1 RGRRGAREA
10 EEGLGTTLYLAN
22 IQAEW
27 ALSLCEGGDAPGALD
42 AVAPGRDVME
52 PGGGA
57 DQVLLDA
64 AEGWARA
71 LQGSGETALRLL
83 GRARAAVERIDLAST
98 TDQVDYV
105 DAAGGGDV

>member
-1 RGRRGAREA
+1 
-10 EEGLGTTLYLAN
+10 
-22 IQAEW
+22 
-27 ALSLCEGGDAPGALD
+27 
-42 AVAPGRDVME
+42 ME
-52 PGGGA
+52 PGDVA

-105 DAAGGGDV
+105 DAAVRVALGDLAAARALLESLVERSEARGFHRYADRYRRDLRVLYGSS